1 MNTTIEDK
9 DGIMTV
15 AFEGSMDTL
24 AVQKVETAIQ
34 PIFTS
39 ETKEIIIDCS
49 KLEFISSSGLRV
61 FLSIAL
67 DTQSS
72 GKHVSITGINDLV
85 REVFDTTGFA
95 KLFEIK

>member
-15 AFEGSMDTL
+15 AFEGNMDTV
-24 AVQKVETAIQ
+24 AVPDVEAAIQ

-39 ETKEIIIDCS
+39 ETKEILIDCS
-49 KLEFISSSGLRV
+49 KMDYISSSGLRV

-67 DTQSS
+67 DTQSA
-72 GKHVSITGINDLV
+72 GKHVSITGLNELV
-85 REVFDTTGFA
+85 REVFDTTGFTN
-95 KLFEIK
+95 LFEIK

>member
-15 AFEGSMDTL
+15 VFEGVMDTL
-24 AVQKVETAIQ
+24 AVPEVEEAVQ

-39 ETKEIIIDCS
+39 ETKEIIIDCT
-49 KLEFISSSGLRV
+49 KLEYISSSGLRV

-67 DTQSS
+67 DTQSA
-72 GKHVSITGINDLV
+72 GKHVSITGISDLV
-85 REVFDTTGFA
+85 REVFDTTGFTN
-95 KLFEIK
+95 LFEIK

>member
-15 AFEGSMDTL
+15 VFEGVMDTL
-24 AVQKVETAIQ
+24 AVPEVEEAVQ

-49 KLEFISSSGLRV
+49 KLEYISSSGLRV

-72 GKHVSITGINDLV
+72 GKHVSITGLSDLV
-85 REVFDTTGFA
+85 REVFDTTGFTN
-95 KLFEIK
+95 LFEFK

>member
-15 AFEGSMDTL
+15 AFEGSMDTV
-24 AVQKVETAIQ
+24 AVPDVEAAIQ

-49 KLEFISSSGLRV
+49 KMDYISSSGLRV

-67 DTQSS
+67 DTRPK
-72 GKHVSITGINDLV
+72 GKHVCITGLNDLLQT
-85 REVFDTTGFA
+85 VFGATGFNS
-95 KLFEIK
+95 LFEFK

>member
-15 AFEGSMDTL
+15 VFEGVMDTL
-24 AVQKVETAIQ
+24 SVTEVEEAIQ

-39 ETKEIIIDCS
+39 ETKEIIIDCT
-49 KLEFISSSGLRV
+49 KLEYISSSGLRV

-67 DTQSS
+67 DTQSA
-72 GKHVSITGINDLV
+72 GKHVCIIGLSDLV
-85 REVFDTTGFA
+85 REVFDTTGFTN
-95 KLFEIK
+95 LFEFK

>member
-15 AFEGSMDTL
+15 VFEGVMDTL
-24 AVQKVETAIQ
+24 AVPEVEEAVQ

-49 KLEFISSSGLRV
+49 KLEYISSSGLRV

-67 DTQSS
+67 DTQSV
-72 GKHVSITGINDLV
+72 GKHVSITGLSDLV
-85 REVFDTTGFA
+85 REVFDTTGFTN
-95 KLFEIK
+95 LFEFK

>member
-15 AFEGSMDTL
+15 AFEGSMDTV
-24 AVQKVETAIQ
+24 AVPDVEAAIQ

-39 ETKEIIIDCS
+39 ETKEILIDCS
-49 KLEFISSSGLRV
+49 KMDYISSSGLRV